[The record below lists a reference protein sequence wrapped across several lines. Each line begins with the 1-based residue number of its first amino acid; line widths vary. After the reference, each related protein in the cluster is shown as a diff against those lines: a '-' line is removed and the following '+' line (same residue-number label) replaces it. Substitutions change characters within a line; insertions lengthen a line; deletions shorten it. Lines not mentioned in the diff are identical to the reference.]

1 VQKIFKMKYKKKIL
15 VQCKVVALFE
25 QMPYNPAS

>member
-1 VQKIFKMKYKKKIL
+1 MKYKKKIL